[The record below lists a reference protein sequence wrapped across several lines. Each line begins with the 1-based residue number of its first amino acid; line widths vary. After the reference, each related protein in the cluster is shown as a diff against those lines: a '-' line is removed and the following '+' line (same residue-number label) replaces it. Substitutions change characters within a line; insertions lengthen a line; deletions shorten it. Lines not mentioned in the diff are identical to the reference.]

1 MRSPRYLPI
10 LLLMFS
16 AITSCNKTSENTP
29 AEIKTGSAE
38 AYFQQALNSKEPSKM
53 LVQFKKGLKSRKITN
68 DTIKYYLLD
77 GIIYSF
83 NKLKEY
89 DSSMAYSEKMIRQA
103 RINENTYFEALG
115 YYRKAIIHQYLNNYK
130 EQFRNAF
137 KSRNLYLSI
146 GDSLR
151 AGKRSLEMAN
161 AQSSM
166 SDYTGSQENATLALS
181 LLQKTKDSSYIS
193 SALNQIGITNRER
206 GFYQDAIANYE
217 SGLKYSTSTEDS
229 LSFLNNMALAYRD
242 NGNFSKAID
251 YLKLINSKTEY
262 ADKESHARFVDN
274 LAYTEWLK
282 DSTANVLVALRLSL
296 EMRLKN
302 NDLKGL
308 TSSYNHLSD
317 YYSNKD
323 RVQAKEYAVLSLEAA
338 RKNDSKI
345 SELNALENLLSIVE
359 TGESEKYIRRYLH
372 LNDSLKTGELKAKNF
387 FAKIKFD
394 EEQKQKE
401 IDDLQAN
408 ALKQQLES
416 EELKSQTIILSLGGL
431 LILVSS
437 GFGFYYLK
445 QRHEKEKIQ
454 ETHLTET
461 RISKKIHDELAN
473 DVYNVMSGMQEIAS
487 NDIMDK
493 LDHIYKRTRNI
504 SRENSSIPMG
514 DNYLPHLIST
524 LSSSLPE
531 NTRLILRGEENINWS
546 KLSPEKKIVLYRV
559 LQEMMINMNK
569 HSQASLV
576 AIIFSEEKN
585 LLKIQYS
592 DNGVGLSKESLKS
605 GNGIQNMEN
614 RIFSIKGKL
623 NFETEQEKGLKILI
637 QIPI

>member
-1 MRSPRYLPI
+1 MKLPEHFLVLSI
-10 LLLMFS
+10 LFLIILGCGKSTKNNPPGF
-16 AITSCNKTSENTP
+16 KED
-29 AEIKTGSAE
+29 SAE
-38 AYFQQALNSKEPSKM
+38 AYFQQALNAKEPSKM
-53 LVQFKKGLKSRKITN
+53 LVHFKEGLRLGTITN
-68 DTIKYYLLD
+68 DTIEYYLLD

-103 RINENTYFEALG
+103 RINQKTYFEALG
-115 YYRKAIIHQYLNNYK
+115 YYRKAVIHQYLNNYK

-181 LLQKTKDSSYIS
+181 LLQKTKDSSYIG
-193 SALNQIGITNRER
+193 SALNQIGIANRER

-242 NGNFSKAID
+242 NGDFSKAID
-251 YLKLINSKTEY
+251 YLKLINSKNEY
-262 ADKESHARFVDN
+262 ADKESHARFIDN
-274 LAYTEWLK
+274 LAYTEWLR
-282 DSTANVLVALRLSL
+282 DSTANVLVPLKSSL

-323 RVQAKEYAVLSLEAA
+323 RVQAKEYAVMSLEAA

-345 SELNALENLLSIVE
+345 SELNALENLLGIVE
-359 TGESEKYIRRYLH
+359 PRESEKYIRRYLH
-372 LNDSLKTGELKAKNF
+372 LNDSLKTAELKAKNF
-387 FAKIKFD
+387 FAKIKLD

-401 IDDLQAN
+401 IDDLQAESF
-408 ALKQQLES
+408 KQQLES
-416 EELKSQTIILSLGGL
+416 EELKNQTIILSLGGL

-454 ETHLTET
+454 EIHLTET

-487 NDIMDK
+487 NDIMNK
-493 LDHIYKRTRNI
+493 LDHIYNRTRNI
-504 SRENSSIPMG
+504 SRENSSIPLG
-514 DNYLPHLIST
+514 ENYLPHLIST
-524 LSSSLPE
+524 ISSSLSE
-531 NTRLILRGEENINWS
+531 NIRLILRGEESIN
-546 KLSPEKKIVLYRV
+546 
-559 LQEMMINMNK
+559 
-569 HSQASLV
+569 
-576 AIIFSEEKN
+576 
-585 LLKIQYS
+585 
-592 DNGVGLSKESLKS
+592 
-605 GNGIQNMEN
+605 
-614 RIFSIKGKL
+614 
-623 NFETEQEKGLKILI
+623 
-637 QIPI
+637 